1 MLSRLL
7 GPKRLRHLAGFI
19 IFSMLSAMMV
29 QKAYLQAAPIDRSQ
43 QLSGEL
49 TKIEPMIRT
58 IKGQD
63 EIRTLRLFISGETR
77 GFLIYPGVFANNF
90 DREAFERHVP
100 LGTKLNLQ
108 VAAEGLPVIYALRAG
123 EVSYVDKE
131 DTRNHLSGRRTLLR
145 AVVLAPCAMTLFSL
159 FMLFRRED

>member
-29 QKAYLQAAPIDRSQ
+29 QKAYLQAAPIDRAE
-43 QLSGEL
+43 LVSGEL
-49 TKIEPMIRT
+49 TKTEPMIRT
-58 IKGQD
+58 IKGKD
-63 EIRTLRLFISGETR
+63 ETRTLRLFISGQTR
-77 GFLIYPGVFANNF
+77 GFLIYPAIFAQSF
-90 DREAFERHVP
+90 DRQAFESQVP
-100 LGTKLNLQ
+100 LGTKLTLQ

-123 EVSYVDKE
+123 KVSYVDKE
-131 DTRNHLSGRRTLLR
+131 DTRKHLSGRRTFLR
-145 AVVLAPCAMTLFSL
+145 TVALAPCAMTLFSL